1 MKGKLDFVQT
11 EGWKNFMAKLYGWGA
26 CAVIVGALFKLM
38 HWQGA
43 GTMLTIGMST
53 EAVIFFFSAFE
64 PVHEEYDWKLVFP
77 ELAIKDE
84 ESLER
89 LREERKRE
97 KELKASA
104 AVHHS
109 TQQQVVAA
117 PVSAGAVNIPNIDI
131 SLDKASIEKV
141 NQGLGKLSDAASKIA
156 DISSVTLV
164 VDNFS
169 EKLQKASVGVDELSG
184 QIGSSSKKIGESAD
198 VLSSSFLNGGNSMN
212 QAGDALVEG
221 VKQATNALS
230 QSLKESASSMTTH
243 FEKAGTTIE
252 DTVSASTKE
261 LTEKINQSADVL
273 ATSFE
278 KVSRQVLADLES
290 VKVGNGNQQKN
301 IETLNKNLATLN
313 SIYELQIQETDKHL
327 KNSNSLYQGVE
338 GMIKDI
344 RLSVEETQKFRQS
357 MHTLNSNI
365 TSLNDVYGNM
375 LTAIHAVHNN

>member
-26 CAVIVGALFKLM
+26 SAVIVGALFKLM
-38 HWQGA
+38 HWPGA
-43 GTMLTIGMST
+43 GPMLVIGMGT

-89 LREERKRE
+89 IREERKKE
-97 KELKASA
+97 KEIKTPSQAS
-104 AVHHS
+104 
-109 TQQQVVAA
+109 TG
-117 PVSAGAVNIPNIDI
+117 GATSMVNIPNIDI
-131 SLDKASIEKV
+131 SIDQGSIDKV
-141 NQGLGKLSDAASKIA
+141 NKGLGDLANAASKIA
-156 DISSVTLV
+156 DISGVTLV
-164 VDNFS
+164 VDDFS
-169 EKLQKASVGVDELSG
+169 GKLQKASAGVDELNG
-184 QIGSSSKKIGESAD
+184 QIGTSSKKLGESVD
-198 VLSSSFLNGGNSMN
+198 TLSNSFLNGVSSVN

-221 VKQATNALS
+221 VKQATNTLS
-230 QSLKESASSMTTH
+230 QSLKESASSMTSH
-243 FEKAGTTIE
+243 FEKAGNTIE
-252 DTVSASTKE
+252 STISASTKE
-261 LTEKINQSADVL
+261 LSEKIYQSADVL
-273 ATSFE
+273 SSSFE
-278 KVSRQVLADLES
+278 KVSRQVLADLEA
-290 VKVGNGNQQKN
+290 VKTGNGNQQKN

-357 MHTLNSNI
+357 MHALNSNI
-365 TSLNDVYGNM
+365 NSLNDVYGNM